1 MVGLASNAKL
11 YCRIGE
17 VAQMT
22 GLKPS
27 VLRFWETE
35 FPEIA
40 PQKSSTGQ
48 RIYSRQNIAVIM
60 QIKELL
66 YQEKLTIAGARSRL
80 QNGKNGGATKKPSP
94 GIADSI
100 IAELLEIKKILLM

>member
-1 MVGLASNAKL
+1 MDQQAPSAKL

-17 VAQMT
+17 VARLT

-40 PQKSSTGQ
+40 PQKSQTGQ
-48 RIYSRQNIAVIM
+48 RLYSQKSIALVL

-66 YQEKLTIAGARSRL
+66 YKEKLTIAGARSRL
-80 QNGKNGGATKKPSP
+80 RQGSSKAEEKKPDNTLQY
-94 GIADSI
+94 IV
-100 IAELLEIKKILLM
+100 AELKEIKKILMQ